1 MTNENL
7 AIQIQLGHTEHYGE
21 LWDKVKRLMHKMLY
35 AKLSKINL
43 PNYLD
48 REDIEQELYFALCN
62 AVQAYDDT
70 KPYKFNT
77 YLEYHV
83 MNAIRSLLPSKPLK
97 ETSYNQ
103 TTGEDESTEL
113 IELISDDTAAEKLT
127 AVELTDIQTQ
137 TRQAVAELPYNERN
151 AITLYYFKNLK
162 YKQVSGIMGIDE
174 ATAKKRVQKGLRIL
188 RQNKAIQAIYG
199 EYERHYTKQEYIYQ
213 LYSENWDISKERRQA
228 EEDIVK
234 RRQNGEYISYGTEQV
249 IMYQAQQ
256 KYIREHADSLNL
268 FYRCR

>member
-1 MTNENL
+1 MTNEEL
-7 AIQIQLGHTEHYGE
+7 AIQIQLGHTEHYTE
-21 LWDKVKRLMHKMLY
+21 LWDSVRKLMYIILHKKMSQL
-35 AKLSKINL
+35 KL
-43 PNYLD
+43 PNYLTS
-48 REDIEQELYFALCN
+48 EDMEQELYFALCN
-62 AVQAYDDT
+62 AVQAFDDT

-113 IELISDDTAAEKLT
+113 IEFIVDDTAAEKLT
-127 AVELTDIQTQ
+127 AIELTDIQTQ

-162 YKQVSGIMGIDE
+162 YKQVGGIMGINE
-174 ATAKKRVQKGLRIL
+174 VTAKKRVQKGLQIL
-188 RQNKAIQAIYG
+188 RQNKSIRNIYG
-199 EYERHYTKQEYIYQ
+199 EFERHYTKQEFIYQ
-213 LYSENWDISKERRQA
+213 LCSKDWDISNERR
-228 EEDIVK
+228 EIKEDIAN
-234 RRQNGEYISYGTEQV
+234 RRLNGEYISYGTEQV

-256 KYIREHADSLNL
+256 KYIRAHKEDLY
-268 FYRCR
+268 FRCR

>member
-1 MTNENL
+1 MTNEEL
-7 AIQIQLGHTEHYGE
+7 AIQIQAGNTQYYTE
-21 LWDKVKRLMHKMLY
+21 LWHNVRKLMYKILRK
-35 AKLSKINL
+35 KLLRIEL
-43 PNYLD
+43 PNYLTS
-48 REDIEQELYFALCN
+48 EDMEQELYFALCN
-62 AVQAYDDT
+62 AVQAFDDT

-97 ETSYNQ
+97 EYSYNH
-103 TTGEDESTEL
+103 TTGENEDTEL
-113 IELISDDTAAEKLT
+113 IDLMPDDVAAEKLT
-127 AVELTDIQTQ
+127 AIELTDIQTQ

-162 YKQVSGIMGIDE
+162 YKQVCGIMGIDE
-174 ATAKKRVQKGLRIL
+174 ATARKRVQKGLRIL

-213 LYSENWDISKERRQA
+213 LYSEDWNISKERRQA
-228 EEDIVK
+228 KEDIFK
-234 RRQNGEYISYGTEQV
+234 RRLNGEYISYGTEQV

-256 KYIREHADSLNL
+256 KYIREHAESLY
-268 FYRCR
+268 YRCR